1 MELEK
6 FNKVFNDFKANFI
19 FEATQKKDDED
30 KYHYSYGKDNIEIR
44 DIDYDDFINLIKK
57 LKEDKELKVTSAK
70 KDFYRIV
77 KKTKEK
83 DGWSI
88 VNYIK
93 NKYPESEQF
102 ELPEPYGTYV
112 IYRWPEC
119 VPGSKK
125 FHV

>member
-1 MELEK
+1 MKLEK
-6 FNKVFNDFKANFI
+6 FNKAFNNFKANFI
-19 FEATQKKDDED
+19 FEATQKKNDED
-30 KYHYSYGKDNIEIR
+30 KYHYSYGYNNIEIR
-44 DIDYDDFINLIKK
+44 DINYDDFIKLIEK
-57 LKEDKELKVTSAK
+57 LKKDEELKVTSAK

-83 DGWSI
+83 DGWAI

-93 NKYPESEQF
+93 NKYPESKKF
-102 ELPEPYGTYV
+102 ELPEPYDSYV

-125 FHV
+125 FYI